1 MTATALGPW
10 PGEDPVEAARII
22 RGELGSPHL
31 PFLAE
36 LPDRGVG
43 SDALGRTASLLVD
56 LAVDVQP
63 YGWRIVD
70 RPGKDLQRAQIG
82 PVHRHQ
88 HPGRRDRRRGQPRRT
103 DIKVQLRGPLS
114 LAAGLHLHNGERALI
129 DYGAR
134 AGHRGIRWQ
143 PAWTAT
149 STGWPRRL
157 PGPGSWSR
165 SMNRK
170 SPSVLAG
177 TIPTSSGYRT
187 LRSVPGR
194 EVTESWQLVID
205 ALRAAGAV
213 ETVVAVPEV
222 EAPFE
227 RILAAGADGIAVP
240 LRALTSRQWEQ
251 LAGAVE
257 AGKRLWAGALD
268 VADPA
273 AALPRVGDVVENVWR
288 PWRQLG
294 LPASDAGRAA
304 GHAVGRAG
312 RALAVVRDGGTDPAD
327 PGGGR
332 PQPARARLS
341 PAGRRPAA
349 GRLRA
354 GSQRSGRAWP
364 EGSPAP
370 PCRRGRAPAGSRSAR
385 RRPAPGRAGAG
396 SP

>member
-1 MTATALGPW
+1 MAGPQTAQPEQVTATALGTW
-10 PGEDPVEAARII
+10 PGEDPLEAARII

-56 LAVDVQP
+56 LSVDVQP

-70 RPGKDLQRAQIG
+70 RPGKDFRRA
-82 PVHRHQ
+82 RSALS
-88 HPGRRDRRRGQPRRT
+88 T
-103 DIKVQLRGPLS
+103 DINILADVIGAEDTPAADIKIQLRGPLS

-129 DYGAR
+129 DHGAR
-134 AGHRGIRWQ
+134 RDLAASLAAGAGGYLSRV
-143 PAWTAT
+143 AAAA
-149 STGWPRRL
+149 
-157 PGPGSWSR
+157 PGARIVVQIDEPEIA
-165 SMNRK
+165 
-170 SPSVLAG
+170 SVLAG

-194 EVTESWQLVID
+194 EATDAWQLVID

-213 ETVVAVPEV
+213 EVVVAVPEV

-257 AGKRLWAGALD
+257 AGKRLWVGALD
-268 VADPA
+268 VANPA
-273 AALPRVGDVVENVWR
+273 AALPRVADVVETVWR

-294 LPASDAGRAA
+294 LPASTLGALRVTPSNGLS
-304 GHAVGRAG
+304 GHSPSTATAV
-312 RALAVVRDGGTDPAD
+312 L
-327 PGGGR
+327 
-332 PQPARARLS
+332 ARLTQV
-341 PAGRRPAA
+341 ADGLNQLAL
-349 GRLRA
+349 G
-354 GSQRSGRAWP
+354 
-364 EGSPAP
+364 
-370 PCRRGRAPAGSRSAR
+370 
-385 RRPAPGRAGAG
+385 
-396 SP
+396 